1 MIHKHLF
8 GPVPSRRLGFS
19 LGVDL
24 LPFKTCSLDCIYCEC
39 GATTNLTN
47 VISEY
52 VPTNEVIRELDDYL
66 KKKPVLDY
74 ITFSGSG
81 EPTLH
86 SGIGKII
93 NFLKTDYPDYKIALL
108 TNGMLLF
115 DKKVQTDIKD
125 VDLILPS
132 IDAISIES
140 FRKINRPCDNI
151 DYKKVLDG
159 IIDFKKTFKGI
170 MWVEVFI
177 VPGINDNNEEIKLFK
192 EYFTKLKPDMIQLN
206 SLDRPGTEDWVKKAD
221 KSILEKIKKQLSP
234 LNVQIIAKY
243 KHKSEEEHI
252 SLEKINEKII
262 SILTRRPSTFDDL
275 LIGLN
280 IEPIELNKHLNY
292 LLEKNLI
299 EIVIKE
305 RGEFYKIKN

>member
-8 GPVPSRRLGFS
+8 GPIPSRRLGIS
-19 LGVDL
+19 LGIDL

-39 GATTNLTN
+39 GSTTNLTN
-47 VISEY
+47 IISEY
-52 VPTNEVIRELDDYL
+52 IPTNEVLKELDDYL
-66 KKKPVLDY
+66 KNKPKLDY

-93 NFLKTDYPDYKIALL
+93 DFLKTNYSHYKIALL

-115 DKKVQTDIKD
+115 NKEVQSNIKD
-125 VDLILPS
+125 IDLILPS
-132 IDAISIES
+132 IDAISIEA
-140 FRKINRPCDNI
+140 FRKINRPCADI
-151 DYKKVLDG
+151 DYKNVLDG

-177 VPGINDNNEEIKLFK
+177 VHGINDNDEEIKLFK
-192 EYFTKLKPDMIQLN
+192 EYFIKLKPDMIQLN

-221 KSILEKIKKQLSP
+221 RSILEKIKEQLSP

-243 KHKSEEEHI
+243 DHKTESHI
-252 SLEKINEKII
+252 NLEKVNEKII
-262 SILTRRPSTFDDL
+262 SILKRRPCTFDDL
-275 LIGLN
+275 LTSLN
-280 IEPIELNKHLNY
+280 IEPIELNRHINY
-292 LLEKNLI
+292 LQEQNLI
-299 EIVIKE
+299 EIIIKD
-305 RGEFYKIKN
+305 RGEFYRIKN